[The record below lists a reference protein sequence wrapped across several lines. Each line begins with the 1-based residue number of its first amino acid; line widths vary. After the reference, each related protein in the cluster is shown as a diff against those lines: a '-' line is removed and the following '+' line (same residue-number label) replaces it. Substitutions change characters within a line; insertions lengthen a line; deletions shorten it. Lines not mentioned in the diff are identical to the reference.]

1 VPLDSVDGVVLKAND
16 RICIGPSSFF
26 LFKFPDR
33 ENEADIED
41 TIENPIFFDFANDEV
56 Y

>member
-1 VPLDSVDGVVLKAND
+1 VNGVPLNSIEGVVLRAND

-33 ENEADIED
+33 ESEADI
-41 TIENPIFFDFANDEV
+41 
-56 Y
+56 